1 VDYTIPVR
9 GGGVCDVEVYRA
21 VNDKIKFEF
30 KGIIIGSVI
39 ALVIMAGIWHVSS
52 VWKERKRN
60 FIGEYIRQQDVA
72 VFLKW
77 CDHED
82 LDWIDMLAMTMAE
95 SGGKWYCKHRRTHAE
110 GYVQL
115 IPATWRSLKTELKL
129 KGECREPD
137 NNFRAGF
144 FHFRCLLNYYA
155 KGNVQLAI
163 ELYCCGT
170 GNYSKGIRATRH
182 MSKWMHKRETI
193 ARKWR
198 DEKYRLF

>member
-1 VDYTIPVR
+1 
-9 GGGVCDVEVYRA
+9 

-30 KGIIIGSVI
+30 KGIVIGSVI

-52 VWKERKRN
+52 VWAERKRN
-60 FIGEYIRQQDVA
+60 FIGKYIRPQDVA

-77 CDHED
+77 CEFEK

-95 SGGKWYCKHRRTHAE
+95 SGGKWNCKHPRTKAE
-110 GYVQL
+110 GYIQL
-115 IPATWRSLKTELKL
+115 IPATWRSLKAELKFPRDA
-129 KGECREPD
+129 ECSDPQY
-137 NNFRAGF
+137 NFRAGF

-193 ARKWR
+193 KRKWR
-198 DEKYRLF
+198 DEKWRLW